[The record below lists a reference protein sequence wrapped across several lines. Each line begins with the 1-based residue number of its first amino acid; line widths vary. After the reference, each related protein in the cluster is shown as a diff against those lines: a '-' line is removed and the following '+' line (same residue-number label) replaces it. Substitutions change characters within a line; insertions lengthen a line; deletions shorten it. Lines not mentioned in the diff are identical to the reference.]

1 MLTEREIQRALKA
14 SRVLPVSTANAHG
27 PLGLEQLAAE
37 VAAIRAAQP
46 STLAIPLR
54 AETWAKLQHLAES
67 EGKTGTSNNITAADI
82 AAAIVERYVASLP
95 S

>member
-1 MLTEREIQRALKA
+1 MLTEQEIQKALKA
-14 SRVLPVSTANAHG
+14 ARVVPIATANPHG
-27 PLGLEQLAAE
+27 PLGLQQLAAE
-37 VAAIRAAQP
+37 IAVIRSP
-46 STLAIPLR
+46 GSPTITIPLR

-67 EGKTGTSNNITAADI
+67 EVRNGSKVITAADI